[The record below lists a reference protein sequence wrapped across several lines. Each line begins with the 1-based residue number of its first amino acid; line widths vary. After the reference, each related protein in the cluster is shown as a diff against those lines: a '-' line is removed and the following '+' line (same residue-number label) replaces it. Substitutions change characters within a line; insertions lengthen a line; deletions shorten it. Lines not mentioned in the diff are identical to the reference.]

1 MSQSDKYLLINR
13 ELQIMSLDRWRPVA
27 SPDVISAEAVLVSAS
42 AAHLIIHNWCH
53 ILNTWVLFIFSSHL
67 HHSIH
72 SLVVLSHFSTQIIH
86 IIIIITQHLP
96 VVPVDTPVVV
106 WGVEWQVFV
115 SRDRGHWPAR
125 ALSCPLEEAQLTGPS
140 GTTTLQPF
148 IMNQDTAR
156 SPGLT
161 TIPIIAIMPR
171 IHHPRVPDSGQSCQ
185 RTFAK
190 FHNARRRPY

>member
-1 MSQSDKYLLINR
+1 MPYFKYMSAFHLFFTSAPSLPAWF
-13 ELQIMSLDRWRPVA
+13 LQ
-27 SPDVISAEAVLVSAS
+27 
-42 AAHLIIHNWCH
+42 
-53 ILNTWVLFIFSSHL
+53 FSI
-67 HHSIH
+67 SIH

-86 IIIIITQHLP
+86 IIIIITQH
-96 VVPVDTPVVV
+96 VDTPVMV

-125 ALSCPLEEAQLTGPS
+125 ALSCPLEGAQLTGPS

-156 SPGLT
+156 SPELT

-171 IHHPRVPDSGQSCQ
+171 IHHPRVPDSGQSSLAGGG
-185 RTFAK
+185 RPDAVDWSARPGFSREIFK
-190 FHNARRRPY
+190 KKKRRRPKRNF

>member
-1 MSQSDKYLLINR
+1 MPYFKYMSAFHLFFTSAPSLPAWF
-13 ELQIMSLDRWRPVA
+13 LQ
-27 SPDVISAEAVLVSAS
+27 
-42 AAHLIIHNWCH
+42 
-53 ILNTWVLFIFSSHL
+53 FSI
-67 HHSIH
+67 SIH
-72 SLVVLSHFSTQIIH
+72 SLVVLNHFSTQIIH
-86 IIIIITQHLP
+86 IIIIIITQHA
-96 VVPVDTPVVV
+96 DTPVVV

-156 SPGLT
+156 SPELT

-171 IHHPRVPDSGQSCQ
+171 IHHPRVPASGQSCQ

-190 FHNARRRPY
+190 FHNARRRSLLGPAPCWKPHTSTFTISQESLKTLC